1 MQLVENM
8 LAASRPKYFYYDPKT
23 GAAKLVGRIKPYID
37 TKNFWK
43 LKIHIEHYDP
53 DGDTW
58 EWELTYYHPAKAP
71 LEDLRA
77 ISTTIISEFLQEYTG
92 SVAGPGDLDKW
103 NARVEVHPVEGIE
116 LQRLKKTG
124 IEFFDS
130 FRLNPGDD
138 YVIAFQDT
146 NRPPIVA

>member
-58 EWELTYYHPAKAP
+58 
-71 LEDLRA
+71 
-77 ISTTIISEFLQEYTG
+77 
-92 SVAGPGDLDKW
+92 
-103 NARVEVHPVEGIE
+103 
-116 LQRLKKTG
+116 
-124 IEFFDS
+124 
-130 FRLNPGDD
+130 
-138 YVIAFQDT
+138 
-146 NRPPIVA
+146 